1 LSSRIQGIQST
12 LNRLHAR
19 KAKLKIQQDKR
30 SKSHRRA
37 RTRTLIQ
44 MGGLLH
50 MIGLSELCGIHEG
63 EDLQLDSEAMDKAA
77 ILLGMLVALK
87 EELPPTLIPEQ
98 ISTYKQKG
106 IRCMKMNTKLYPE
119 KTA

>member
-1 LSSRIQGIQST
+1 
-12 LNRLHAR
+12 
-19 KAKLKIQQDKR
+19 
-30 SKSHRRA
+30 
-37 RTRTLIQ
+37 

-87 EELPPTLIPEQ
+87 EELPPTLTPEQ
-98 ISTYKQKG
+98 IATYKQKG
-106 IRCMKMNTKLYPE
+106 IRCMKMNIKSHPG
-119 KTA
+119 KTPSLVEF